1 MDKFECCEVLK
12 EIYESGECEKAGLEI
27 RVRSAVL
34 HKWLGDKISVQS
46 FNKIMGGGYLGVS
59 TGNKVAYSLLVILS
73 EDSREGQRS
82 FPSDRIFTINW
93 YGTQRYW
100 WREWEW
106 LLKEGLEAGCKE
118 MVDCFGGSGF
128 IGLLGSRV
136 GYEKVWLNELD
147 AGLYNYH
154 LVMKDEDEFTN
165 FERLIT
171 ATGFPTKR
179 GMDLVD
185 EYLKEEEGKRF
196 QRINWKKAVYLFYQK
211 HYKKAGIG
219 SINMGKKEI
228 GEYKRELEKVHVL
241 YENVRVSN
249 YHYKRLLNKI
259 ERESKENGEVDYRK
273 LLFIFDPPFLGGDHR
288 GYNKCFTEGQH
299 LGMMKE
305 IEKVAE
311 MNGKIV
317 VVGFDNDMYEKWLEI
332 KLGFK
337 KIEFNRE
344 SVNGK
349 KECVW
354 LNWEA
359 EAWKGK
365 GGVV

>member
-1 MDKFECCEVLK
+1 MDKFECCEILK

-46 FNKIMGGGYLGVS
+46 FNKIKGGGYLGVS

-82 FPSDRIFTINW
+82 FPFDRIFTINW

-100 WREWEW
+100 WREWEG
-106 LLKEGLEAGCKE
+106 LLREGLEVGCKE

-171 ATGFPTKR
+171 ATGFPAKR

-228 GEYKRELEKVHVL
+228 GEK
-241 YENVRVSN
+241 
-249 YHYKRLLNKI
+249 
-259 ERESKENGEVDYRK
+259 
-273 LLFIFDPPFLGGDHR
+273 
-288 GYNKCFTEGQH
+288 
-299 LGMMKE
+299 
-305 IEKVAE
+305 
-311 MNGKIV
+311 
-317 VVGFDNDMYEKWLEI
+317 
-332 KLGFK
+332 
-337 KIEFNRE
+337 
-344 SVNGK
+344 
-349 KECVW
+349 
-354 LNWEA
+354 
-359 EAWKGK
+359 
-365 GGVV
+365 